1 MKSEGRPYTAALGIG
16 ESLEEYAARTGRTAR
31 AAYPDWHAA
40 GVEASKA
47 WQTPLFV
54 QTSEGAYRSLS
65 LGGGVLALDDEDVGR
80 GKPRA
85 GRDYVEFAP

>member
-1 MKSEGRPYTAALGIG
+1 MKSEGRPYTATLGIG

-40 GVEASKA
+40 GVELSKA
-47 WQTPLFV
+47 WQTQLIV
-54 QTSEGAYRSLS
+54 QHADGCTGSIT